1 MHNRRIYLL
10 SGIMGEGKNY
20 FLEKNGLDMFSLSMD
35 EIRKL
40 NTTPVLTTDGR
51 LAVNNT
57 KNQMVFEKFKEM
69 LKNKMLDGGLIIV
82 NNMSIEISDIKNIQN
97 LAKKMKYEISVINFP
112 LKDIEYYFERNRGR
126 SKFKQIDEN
135 LIVKAYNKK
144 KNLVIPENIEQLTP
158 DEFISQVTSGY
169 ESEIIDV
176 NKYNKIHFF
185 GDLQGCSSGMMDYLK
200 NKAGKDDLFVFVGDY
215 FDRGIQ
221 NGEVAQFLSK
231 AKDLKNFI
239 FIRGNHDENL
249 YRYSVRNEFQNL
261 PISDEF
267 IKNTL
272 PQIEKVGLS
281 SSSSL
286 LSIYDNMKDYVFL
299 RFNDKVIFVNH
310 AGLSNIPNNP
320 QILSRYVYQNGDGNF
335 SHDVDLSYSEN
346 ENHKN
351 IIQIHGHRNE
361 FKLPLIN
368 NNSVNLEGG
377 IEYGQH
383 LRVLEIIKDNKDIKM
398 IPHEIKNNIYKKGIL
413 KYEEKE
419 LEFNEIAKLV
429 YQTSIEYES
438 NMDLIRE
445 LRNNALIFETKS
457 ETYPHISSFNF
468 VKRAFYES
476 SENHFQNEGVSHAR
490 GLFINTET
498 GEIVGRGFEKFF
510 NTNEKEETKIENIG
524 DNYDFPLKLYQK
536 ENGFF
541 AIIGFDEKTDDLIY
555 TSKSRID
562 GEFPN
567 YVKDIANN
575 TFSENELNKLKRY
588 AQRYNVNYIFEAIDI
603 ENDPHIV
610 RYEES
615 KLVLLAIVKRDFNFQ
630 DATYESLIDFSK
642 SFENLTCKERIMSF
656 PNDKAFSGF
665 YRKLNMENNFEHEG
679 FVAEDTNGKK
689 FKIKT
694 PFYNGWKLVRNSI
707 ENYNRRYF
715 KLTDNANNAS
725 RDKIKE
731 NFLNER
737 ESLAKKAIARFNSNL
752 DNQQIFNS
760 ELRKNLIDFFE
771 NEIKVPNADFNSKY
785 FYKKRNDYLDKII
798 DTEENILNKKR
809 SFNKRRKLS

>member
-1 MHNRRIYLL
+1 
-10 SGIMGEGKNY
+10 
-20 FLEKNGLDMFSLSMD
+20 
-35 EIRKL
+35 
-40 NTTPVLTTDGR
+40 
-51 LAVNNT
+51 
-57 KNQMVFEKFKEM
+57 
-69 LKNKMLDGGLIIV
+69 
-82 NNMSIEISDIKNIQN
+82 
-97 LAKKMKYEISVINFP
+97 
-112 LKDIEYYFERNRGR
+112 
-126 SKFKQIDEN
+126 
-135 LIVKAYNKK
+135 
-144 KNLVIPENIEQLTP
+144 
-158 DEFISQVTSGY
+158 
-169 ESEIIDV
+169 
-176 NKYNKIHFF
+176 
-185 GDLQGCSSGMMDYLK
+185 
-200 NKAGKDDLFVFVGDY
+200 
-215 FDRGIQ
+215 
-221 NGEVAQFLSK
+221 
-231 AKDLKNFI
+231 
-239 FIRGNHDENL
+239 
-249 YRYSVRNEFQNL
+249 
-261 PISDEF
+261 
-267 IKNTL
+267 
-272 PQIEKVGLS
+272 
-281 SSSSL
+281 
-286 LSIYDNMKDYVFL
+286 
-299 RFNDKVIFVNH
+299 
-310 AGLSNIPNNP
+310 
-320 QILSRYVYQNGDGNF
+320 
-335 SHDVDLSYSEN
+335 
-346 ENHKN
+346 
-351 IIQIHGHRNE
+351 
-361 FKLPLIN
+361 
-368 NNSVNLEGG
+368 
-377 IEYGQH
+377 
-383 LRVLEIIKDNKDIKM
+383 
-398 IPHEIKNNIYKKGIL
+398 
-413 KYEEKE
+413 
-419 LEFNEIAKLV
+419 
-429 YQTSIEYES
+429 
-438 NMDLIRE
+438 MDLIRE